1 MNKKPLAIIGS
12 CLMTDVLN
20 ADTHQ
25 LRNYTYDWNTRYQ
38 GSIIRGLVPPGKIA
52 ERLYHDMYRQI
63 ENIKT
68 KILNKDPMEW
78 YEYQILI
85 QYSMVLKEPDIKSL
99 IFNNDLPLILV
110 DYGYEF
116 INHYNFNHEEI
127 DIHPNWNLVKSYF
140 PNWFRLE
147 IEKHLYKFDTTK
159 TSTLQRHHRYKD
171 FISYLEKSKKPV
183 ILLDDTFTPFS
194 FDSHSNTVVKNLS
207 LFNKEIPFFVFDQD
221 GQEITLN
228 SEMALNVFNSFFS
241 VAKKLFSKI
250 DNCYWLPVDK
260 NTCFTD
266 LNHRFGYHPAHLH
279 HFSRAII
286 AKDLYAL
293 MNEHYSRII
302 L

>member
-1 MNKKPLAIIGS
+1 
-12 CLMTDVLN
+12 MTDVLN

-147 IEKHLYKFDTTK
+147 IEKHLFKFDTTK
-159 TSTLQRHHRYKD
+159 TNAFEKFHRYKIE
-171 FISYLEKSKKPV
+171 FISNLEKSKKPV
-183 ILLDDTFTPFS
+183 IILDNTFTPFS
-194 FDSHSNTVVKNLS
+194 FDSRSNTVVKNLS
-207 LFNKEIPFFVFDQD
+207 LFNKEIPFFIVDQT
-221 GQEITLN
+221 GNEITLN
-228 SEMALNVFNSFFS
+228 SELALEVFDFYFD
-241 VAKKLFSKI
+241 VAKKLFTGI